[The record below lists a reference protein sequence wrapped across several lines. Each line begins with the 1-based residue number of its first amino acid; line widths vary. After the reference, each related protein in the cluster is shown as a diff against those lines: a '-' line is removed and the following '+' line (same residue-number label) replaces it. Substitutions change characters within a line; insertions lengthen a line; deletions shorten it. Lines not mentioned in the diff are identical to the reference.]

1 MSDGPRGL
9 LARMYGAAIL
19 KAAVYDEVGADPRAT
34 AQAAFVVVL
43 ASAAAASLD
52 YGLGWLTMAAAGLA
66 NLAQWLVWAGITYL
80 VGDKLLGGTA
90 TWGQLLRTLGF
101 ARGPGI
107 LTVFVPLIGGIQ
119 IAVQVWVLA
128 AGIVAIRQALG
139 LGTVRALL
147 TAVIG
152 MVPYWIYHTLFLH

>member
-1 MSDGPRGL
+1 
-9 LARMYGAAIL
+9 
-19 KAAVYDEVGADPRAT
+19 
-34 AQAAFVVVL
+34 
-43 ASAAAASLD
+43 
-52 YGLGWLTMAAAGLA
+52 MAAAGLA

-139 LGTVRALL
+139 LGVVRALL

>member
-1 MSDGPRGL
+1 M
-9 LARMYGAAIL
+9 
-19 KAAVYDEVGADPRAT
+19 YDEVGADPRAT

-152 MVPYWIYHTLFLH
+152 MVPYWIYHTLFLPH

>member
-52 YGLGWLTMAAAGLA
+52 YGLGWLTMAAVGLA

>member
-9 LARMYGAAIL
+9 LARMCGAAIL
-19 KAAVYDEVGADPRAT
+19 KAAVYDEVGADRGAT
-34 AQAAFVVVL
+34 GQAAFVVVL

-52 YGLGWLTMAAAGLA
+52 YGLGWLTMASSGLA

-119 IAVQVWVLA
+119 IAVQVWVLV

-139 LGTVRALL
+139 LGMVRALL

>member
-19 KAAVYDEVGADPRAT
+19 KASVYDEVGADPRAT
-34 AQAAFVVVL
+34 GQAAFVVVL

-52 YGLGWLTMAAAGLA
+52 YGLGWLTMASAGLA
-66 NLAQWLVWAGITYL
+66 NLLQWLVWAGISYL

-119 IAVQVWVLA
+119 IAVQVWILA

-139 LGTVRALL
+139 FGMLRAVL